1 MAVDYPLTMRHQDG
15 TLTDVLYNA
24 SVQRDGGGN
33 VLDVFAAARDV
44 TKQRQA
50 QREVVAQ
57 HAEELGRLADL
68 ELVERA

>member
-33 VLDVFAAARDV
+33 VLGVFAARDV